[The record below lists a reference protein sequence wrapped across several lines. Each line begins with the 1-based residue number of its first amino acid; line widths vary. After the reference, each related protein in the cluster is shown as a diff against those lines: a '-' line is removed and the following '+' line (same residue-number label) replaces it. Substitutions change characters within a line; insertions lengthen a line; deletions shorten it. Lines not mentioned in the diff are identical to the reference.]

1 MLDGTV
7 IAAVSRYK
15 THNRMVQPLREIFTD
30 DTIDS
35 HRLRRRIRERVRR
48 NYDGAEAGGIF
59 LDLDV
64 LWERAVNDGPGRS
77 QRCGARQLSAAPPK
91 PDTQEAVAQRAAA
104 SAQRKEAE
112 TAEKT
117 RKHLARKHL
126 EEAGA
131 RKKQKKNKGN
141 ASDTE

>member
-1 MLDGTV
+1 
-7 IAAVSRYK
+7 
-15 THNRMVQPLREIFTD
+15 
-30 DTIDS
+30 
-35 HRLRRRIRERVRR
+35 
-48 NYDGAEAGGIF
+48 
-59 LDLDV
+59 
-64 LWERAVNDGPGRS
+64 
-77 QRCGARQLSAAPPK
+77 LSAAPPT
-91 PDTQEAVAQRAAA
+91 PDTAEAAKLRKQA

>member
-1 MLDGTV
+1 MRSRS
-7 IAAVSRYK
+7 IAL
-15 THNRMVQPLREIFTD
+15 H
-30 DTIDS
+30 
-35 HRLRRRIRERVRR
+35 RRRPHRSREGAARV
-48 NYDGAEAGGIF
+48 
-59 LDLDV
+59 
-64 LWERAVNDGPGRS
+64 
-77 QRCGARQLSAAPPK
+77 ARQLSAAPPK